1 MSFIRLLSRGPAH
14 AEKGAAFAIPEAE
27 GEDRQRLELLDSYE
41 ASGQGWFW
49 ATDAENKLSYLS
61 DTVYRRY
68 GWSKEDLLGQPLS
81 GLFTTETGEREDR
94 LQRPMAFLLGARNT
108 ISALP
113 VHISHGGETL
123 LWEIAGKAL
132 FDTAGEFQGYR
143 GSARDI
149 TESRD
154 RERNTERLAQHDDL
168 TGLANRR
175 RMDMSLSNILASYRN
190 LKRSCAYVM
199 LDLDRFKQVN
209 DTYGHPVGDELLKQV
224 AARIKKIVGNR
235 GEVGR
240 PGGDEF
246 NIILPDADDRGLLG
260 ELSQRLIQMISQPYP
275 INGSRLV
282 IGVSIG
288 IAIAPYDGIDR
299 EGLVKAADL
308 ALYAAKGGG
317 RGQYRFYSSEMKEGA
332 KRRRQIE
339 EDLRGVLDTAQLA
352 MHYQPIVSADTRQV
366 ECFEALMRWNHPERG
381 WISPAE
387 FIPVAEDIDMI
398 KPLGEWALL
407 QVCRDACAW
416 PEDVGVAVNISAL
429 QFECDDFPSKV
440 EEVLIETG
448 LEPSRLE
455 LEITESVF
463 LGGSE
468 RTQRKF
474 EDIKKLGVRLALDD
488 FGTGYSSLSY
498 LRTAPFDKIK
508 IDQSFVRGCTEPGNN
523 NPAIMSA
530 IVNLAQA
537 LEMQTVAEGVESKDE
552 LELVIARGASHIQGY
567 IFSAPLSQKDMLE
580 RSANGPLT
588 FEARGPARY
597 RADRRSVFRRIGVVH
612 EDCRYHA
619 VMRNLSKTGALIEGL
634 AEVPLGTK
642 FVLDLGGGQL
652 VIATVQRS
660 VGTAQGVE
668 FEIPLISDGA
678 DGLCTRHRVS
688 PFDVETNQA
697 RALPNDLHQLLDE
710 QSGARSAQRQFAEVR
725 VRTPHEL
732 SGT

>member
-1 MSFIRLLSRGPAH
+1 MSFIRLLSRGAAH
-14 AEKGAAFAIPEAE
+14 AGKGAASAFPQAE

-61 DTVYRRY
+61 ATVYRRY

-123 LWEIAGKAL
+123 LWEITGRAL
-132 FDTAGEFQGYR
+132 FDTVGEFQGYR

-175 RMDMSLSNILASYRN
+175 RMDMSLSNILASYCN
-190 LKRSCAYVM
+190 SKRSCAYVM

-224 AARIKKIVGNR
+224 AGRINKIVGNR

-246 NIILPDADDRGLLG
+246 NIILPDADDRGVLG

-552 LELVIARGASHIQGY
+552 LELVIERGASHIQGY
-567 IFSAPLSQKDMLE
+567 IFSAALSQKDMLE
-580 RSANGPLT
+580 RSANGPLK

-688 PFDVETNQA
+688 PFDVETDQA
-697 RALPNDLHQLLDE
+697 SALPNDLHQLLDE
-710 QSGARSAQRQFAEVR
+710 QSGARSAPRQFAEVT
-725 VRTPHEL
+725 VHTPHEL